1 MPEGAYTN
9 EQIFGLLAF
18 AGFTGFMINYVTWFI
33 KSEQNLPGPFKGLF
47 KNLVTELP
55 EGKEV
60 RWKKGTWATGPMN
73 KQPEEEMRRLKEGSW
88 NARETKRTMDYI
100 EVRREFWASKE
111 AEYEENRKAKRAL
124 VLER

>member
-1 MPEGAYTN
+1 M
-9 EQIFGLLAF
+9 
-18 AGFTGFMINYVTWFI
+18 
-33 KSEQNLPGPFKGLF
+33 
-47 KNLVTELP
+47 
-55 EGKEV
+55 
-60 RWKKGTWATGPMN
+60 KK
-73 KQPEEEMRRLKEGSW
+73 GSW

>member
-60 RWKKGTWATGPMN
+60 AWKKGTWATGPMN
-73 KQPEEEMRRLKEGSW
+73 KKPDEEMRILKEGSW
-88 NARETKRTMDYI
+88 RARETKRTLDYI
-100 EVRREFWASKE
+100 EVRRAFWASKE
-111 AEYEENRKAKRAL
+111 VEFEENRKAKRAR